1 MLVHPISFQDYDDD
15 PMKNVDKVV
24 GVTSA
29 REISFAFIFLAN
41 QEMSLDF
48 CLLWKIKT
56 HSLFHLQSL

>member
-1 MLVHPISFQDYDDD
+1 
-15 PMKNVDKVV
+15 VV